1 MRTGEDDLSTPVALA
16 AQGALHADFG
26 ENAVEL
32 GFERSKEAAA
42 RIARDGRVLEDRVA
56 KAVGGKANVDERVW
70 AEGNTVIWWDEVPTH
85 EKKET
90 LTDCLKEA
98 S

>member
-1 MRTGEDDLSTPVALA
+1 M
-16 AQGALHADFG
+16 
-26 ENAVEL
+26 
-32 GFERSKEAAA
+32 
-42 RIARDGRVLEDRVA
+42 LEDRVA
-56 KAVGGKANVDERVW
+56 KAVGGKANADERVW

-85 EKKET
+85 EEKET